1 MSIGVVLGHFRRPEN
16 IQKQLS
22 AVYGQTVMPA
32 DVRIWYNNGLKHKD
46 PVPNALNY
54 FEDVSG
60 TFSFN
65 NAGVWARFAYA
76 LTLNTE
82 FIAIFDDDTI
92 PGKNWFKH
100 CLNSMEEKE
109 GIYGSNGV
117 LLTEAPSYDY
127 IYKMINLD
135 INTHFT
141 NSIRV
146 DYVGH
151 AWFLKKKWLLPMFKY
166 PIKHSFC
173 GEDMT
178 LSFAAKKDLGINTY
192 VPSHEKDKPENWG
205 SLYQHELGTIKASVY
220 EKGRLEKY
228 AEYLMYLKNAYDWK
242 FIYEENF

>member
-16 IQKQLS
+16 LQKQLS

-32 DVRIWYNNGLKHKD
+32 DVRIWYNNGLKHTD
-46 PVPNALNY
+46 PVSNNLNY

-60 TFSFN
+60 VFSFN
-65 NAGVWARFAYA
+65 NDGVWARFAYA

-100 CLNSMEEKE
+100 CLNSMEEQE
-109 GIYGSNGV
+109 GIYGANGV
-117 LLTEAPSYDY
+117 ILTEPPSVNY
-127 IYKMINLD
+127 IQTMLNLHID
-135 INTHFT
+135 TFFP
-141 NSIRV
+141 NSIKV

-151 AWFLKKKWLLPMFKY
+151 AWFLKKKWLWPIFKY
-166 PIKHSFC
+166 PIKNKVC

-205 SLYQHELGTIKASVY
+205 SLYQHELGTVKASVY
-220 EKGRLEKY
+220 EPNRAVEY
-228 AEYLMYLKNAYDWK
+228 ANYLKYLKSTYDWK
-242 FIYEENF
+242 FIYEEN